1 MLIYKFN
8 ATIHFNLKIYKNP
21 AYFLSNMKAA
31 ELRNKYLEFFKSK
44 GHVIIPSASLIPQ
57 NDPSVLF
64 TTAGMQPLVPFLLGQ
79 KHPLGKRLVDIQ
91 KCLRTGDF
99 ENIGDDTHHTF
110 FQMLGNWSLGDYFKK
125 ESITWSFEFLTD
137 KKWLNLP
144 LKKLAFTVYEGD
156 KTVSRDEESAKL
168 WLSLEVPKERIAY
181 LGIDNFWSAGET
193 GPCGP
198 SSEIFY
204 WKGDKEA
211 PKTFDPNDNNWVE
224 IWNNVFMAYN
234 KTADGKLEKLKQQN
248 VDTGMGFERTLAVL
262 SGKKSAY
269 ETDLFIPIIQH
280 VEKISGRK
288 YENEKKNMRVVADHI
303 RAAVF
308 ILGDPNG
315 VVPSNV
321 DQGYILRRLIR
332 KAIRLGKLM
341 GIETS
346 FTADLAKM
354 IIKEY
359 GDFYVELNQN
369 KSKIISELDKE
380 EEKFNKTLEQG
391 LKEFEKMA
399 VHNKSISG
407 KEAFL
412 LFQSYGFPLEMTQE
426 LAEEQKIKV
435 DAVGFKQEF
444 EKHQELSR
452 IGAEKKFKGGLSD
465 TSEITVKLHTATHLL
480 NEALRRIVSSDIK
493 QKGSNITPERLRFD
507 FNFDRK
513 VTDEE
518 IKRVEAEVNRLIKL
532 AIPVKR
538 EEMLLQKAFDSGAH
552 GEFGTKYP
560 EKVSVYTVGD
570 NYSKEICMGPHV
582 SNTKELGHFKILK
595 EESSAAGIRR
605 IKAVLE

>member
-1 MLIYKFN
+1 
-8 ATIHFNLKIYKNP
+8 
-21 AYFLSNMKAA
+21 MKAA

-426 LAEEQKIKV
+426 LAEEKNIKV
-435 DAVGFKQEF
+435 DADGFKAEF

-518 IKRVEAEVNRLIKL
+518 IKKVEAEVNRLIKL